1 LRPAV
6 KGDGGPIFV
15 FLPPPDFRLLP
26 GAAMETLAYKP
37 GLDDVLSRLRLLH
50 ERRARDRIFAT
61 LEVPSAALDQF
72 RREYSEG
79 YCDYP
84 DPAARVEFW
93 DRLLAERAAV
103 EDDSVPLAY
112 LSELDQG
119 LYGGLLGGDVQFMAH
134 PENGWISSMVAP
146 LLDDW
151 SQFDRLRL
159 DRSHPWFARYLR
171 QLDTFVHG
179 AAGKFAVSHFILI
192 DGLNFVFE
200 LVGATQTYLS
210 LDERPEMVRRA
221 IHFAFE
227 LNVAI
232 QETFFDRVPAVRGG
246 TASNM
251 VQWVPGRIVSES
263 VDPFHMT
270 SVDYFERWGREPV
283 ERILGRFDGGV
294 LHIHGNGRHLLEAVS
309 TIRGLKAIFLGDDKG
324 FAQAFEILDELG
336 ARTGDV
342 PLVVE
347 VEFPRFRTALAE
359 HRLPGGVLYK
369 VSAVPN
375 VDTANRC
382 MEQVR
387 AYRA

>member
-1 LRPAV
+1 M
-6 KGDGGPIFV
+6 D
-15 FLPPPDFRLLP
+15 
-26 GAAMETLAYKP
+26 TLAYKP
-37 GLDDVLSRLRLLH
+37 NLDDVLARLRSLYQ
-50 ERRARDRIFAT
+50 RQAQDRIFAK
-61 LEVPSAALDQF
+61 LEVPCAALDQF
-72 RREYSEG
+72 QREYAEG

-84 DPAARVEFW
+84 DPAARIEFW
-93 DRLLAERAAV
+93 DRLLRERAAV

-151 SQFDRLRL
+151 SQFDQLRF
-159 DRSHPWFARYLR
+159 DRSHPWFERYLR
-171 QLDTFVHG
+171 QLATFIEG
-179 AAGKFAVSHFILI
+179 AAGKFAISHFILI

-200 LVGATQTYLS
+200 LVGATKTYLS
-210 LDERPEMVRRA
+210 LDERPELVRRA
-221 IHFAFE
+221 IDFAFE

-232 QETFFDRVPAVRGG
+232 QETFFERVPRVRGG

-309 TIRGLKAIFLGDDKG
+309 TVKGLKAIFLGDDKG
-324 FAQAFEILDELG
+324 FPQAFEVLDELA

-342 PLVVE
+342 PLVVQ
-347 VEFPRFRTALAE
+347 VDFQRFAE
-359 HRLPGGVLYK
+359 QLEAHRLPGGVLYK
-369 VSAVPN
+369 VSGAP
-375 VDTANRC
+375 DIETANRC
-382 MEQVR
+382 MERVR
-387 AYRA
+387 AYRVW

>member
-1 LRPAV
+1 MDA
-6 KGDGGPIFV
+6 
-15 FLPPPDFRLLP
+15 
-26 GAAMETLAYKP
+26 LAYKP
-37 GLDDVLSRLRLLH
+37 NLDDVLGRLRLLH
-50 ERRARDRIFAT
+50 DRQAQDRIFAKM
-61 LEVPSAALDQF
+61 EVPSVALEEF
-72 RREYSEG
+72 GREYAEG

-84 DPAARVEFW
+84 DPGARIAFW
-93 DRLLAERAAV
+93 DRLLGERAGL

-112 LSELDQG
+112 LSEMDQG

-146 LLDDW
+146 LLNDW
-151 SQFDRLRL
+151 SQFDTLCF
-159 DRSHPWFARYLR
+159 DRSHPWFERYLG
-171 QLDTFVHG
+171 QLDTFVRG

-200 LVGATQTYLS
+200 LVGATNTYLA

-221 IHFAFE
+221 IDLAFE
-227 LNVAI
+227 LNVAV
-232 QETFFDRVPAVRGG
+232 QQTFFDRVPRLRDG

-309 TIRGLKAIFLGDDKG
+309 TIQGLKAILLGDDKG
-324 FAQAFEILDELG
+324 FPLAFDVLGELQ

-342 PLVVE
+342 PLVVLVDFDRF
-347 VEFPRFRTALAE
+347 VEKLDA
-359 HRLPGGVLYK
+359 HQLPGGVLYK
-369 VSAVPN
+369 VSAVPD

-382 MEQVR
+382 MEKVR
-387 AYRA
+387 GYRA